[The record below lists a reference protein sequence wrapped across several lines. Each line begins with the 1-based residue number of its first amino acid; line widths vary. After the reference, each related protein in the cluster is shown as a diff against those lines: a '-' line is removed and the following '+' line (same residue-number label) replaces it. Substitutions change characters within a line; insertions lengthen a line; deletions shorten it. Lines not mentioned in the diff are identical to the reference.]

1 MSQPELRPSVPLLR
15 LFKARAKLGCEAAL
29 AKKLA
34 TTSAQLVRN
43 QPGMLSFLAAGP
55 ANDFDRDFVFATIW
69 RNADALKAFYGG
81 DWRVSLLPPGYAE
94 LIDECSVDHY
104 HLTEQFLASEE
115 SVIA

>member
-1 MSQPELRPSVPLLR
+1 MLQPELHPSVPLLR
-15 LFKARAKLGCEAAL
+15 LFKARARLGCEAAL
-29 AKKLA
+29 AKMLA

-55 ANDFDRDFVFATIW
+55 ANDVDRDFVFVTIW
-69 RNADALKAFYGG
+69 RDADVLKAFFGQ
-81 DWRVSLLPPGYAE
+81 DWRVSLLPPGYSE

-115 SVIA
+115 GM